1 MAYSVR
7 NIIDELNQA
16 LNAVF
21 NGSKFYG
28 AATSV
33 ETNGRL
39 QPSVN
44 EFAVA
49 FDDSYSMQVYHK
61 INSVQ
66 ITSRAGFGDIE
77 ATRNTYNLSAY
88 IFNNEQKTKL
98 KQEEVAMIIQS
109 VFSSIKILSVR
120 IVPVNVILN
129 SAGIFAAEY
138 RGYEYPLSEYFSLM
152 QFNYNVEITFKSGC
166 FDLCPE
172 DFHNCKIN

>member
-1 MAYSVR
+1 MAQSIS
-7 NIIDELNQA
+7 NIIAELNEA
-16 LNAVF
+16 LSAVF
-21 NGSKFYG
+21 NASKFYG

-33 ETNGRL
+33 ERNGRL
-39 QPSVN
+39 EPSVN
-44 EFAVA
+44 ESAVA

-61 INSVQ
+61 INSIQ
-66 ITSRAGFGDIE
+66 ITSKAGYGNIE
-77 ATRNTYNLSAY
+77 ATINTFSLSAY

-109 VFSSIKILSVR
+109 VFSSKKILSVR

-138 RGYEYPLSEYFSLM
+138 RGHQYPLSEYFSLM